1 MRVHRVYL
9 SGKSSRSNY
18 DLHMNAPGIAQDELD
33 DLLVLMPRSH
43 RPETAASTPS

>member
-18 DLHMNAPGIAQDELD
+18 DLHMNAPGIAQDELY
-33 DLLVLMPRSH
+33 DLLVLMPRPP
-43 RPETAASTPS
+43 RQAQTAC

>member
-18 DLHMNAPGIAQDELD
+18 DLRMNAPGITQDDLD
-33 DLLVLMPRSH
+33 DLLVLAPKPPRPAQRS
-43 RPETAASTPS
+43 A